1 VNSIASNI
9 NSLRS
14 ESKLSSSHLSDYDK
28 YSLETDQSNFMA
40 MMNNSLYNSNNIPT
54 SLPKSNFTD
63 SSYGETQNEKLQ
75 RNNTEDNNK
84 NRPKDDL
91 DHIKLKDHK
100 TDHTKVL
107 PKNAKPESLN
117 YIENHNHITKEKNNI
132 EKDHNH
138 KNIKTIDQ
146 FTKTN
151 FDETNSI
158 MNKNNKKID
167 VKKSASGL
175 IADSVG
181 THNNKIAEH
190 NISTNTNTH
199 NIKNQPKK
207 NIDINKPQIS
217 NILNNQKQSNTKV
230 KNGHGQNEN
239 IAQRNHKQNVSRE
252 TFIANTTIPSQIN
265 KSSFAETPI
274 KNENINIKPLSF
286 LETPVT
292 HLEQKMDSNLS
303 STNNQN
309 QSGNLFHLN
318 EKGMISTKGEE
329 PLLPKQA
336 SYQFDQMLQNA
347 RILVKANGNASL
359 TTQLYP
365 KELGKISINLSITD
379 GKLKGKLT
387 VESESVKKELSDKI
401 TQLLND
407 LKDDG
412 YLVENLDVNVQPESY
427 QQFSKSFYPASANI
441 LNSNYQQN
449 QQNNSEFIN
458 NIKEIN
464 NRGMYA

>member
-14 ESKLSSSHLSDYDK
+14 ESKLSSNHLSDYDK
-28 YSLETDQSNFMA
+28 FSLETDQSNFMTL
-40 MMNNSLYNSNNIPT
+40 MNNSIYNSNNIPT
-54 SLPKSNFTD
+54 SLPKSNFAD

-75 RNNTEDNNK
+75 GNNTEDNNK
-84 NRPKDDL
+84 NKPKDDT
-91 DHIKLKDHK
+91 DHTKLKDHK
-100 TDHTKVL
+100 SDHTKVL
-107 PKNAKPESLN
+107 PKNAKPENLN
-117 YIENHNHITKEKNNI
+117 FIENHNHITKEKNNI
-132 EKDHNH
+132 EKEHNI

-158 MNKNNKKID
+158 INGNNKKID
-167 VKKSASGL
+167 VKKSVSGL

-190 NISTNTNTH
+190 SIITNTNSH
-199 NIKNQPKK
+199 NIKNQSKK
-207 NIDINKPQIS
+207 NIDNNKPQTS
-217 NILNNQKQSNTKV
+217 NILNDHKQSNAKV
-230 KNGHGQNEN
+230 KNGHGENEN
-239 IAQRNHKQNVSRE
+239 IVQKNHKQNVSRE

-265 KSSFAETPI
+265 KSSLVETPV
-274 KNENINIKPLSF
+274 KNDNVNIKPLSF
-286 LETPVT
+286 LETPIT

-309 QSGNLFHLN
+309 QSGNFFHLN
-318 EKGMISTKGEE
+318 EKGVISTRGEE

-387 VESESVKKELSDKI
+387 VESESIKKELSDKI
-401 TQLLND
+401 TQLISD

-412 YLVENLDVNVQPESY
+412 YIVENLDVNVQPESY
-427 QQFSKSFYPASANI
+427 RQFSKSSYPASANI

-449 QQNNSEFIN
+449 QQNNPEFID
-458 NIKEIN
+458 NIMGIN